1 MSRKSL
7 LLALPLLLAA
17 CSTGGTAALRSPT
30 TSAAST
36 SAVGAS
42 AAAAGSSTAA
52 SPARPS
58 ASATGAAPSSPT
70 SSPAEAAAAPSV
82 DKLTEQAFQEVGPAV
97 VKITHPLPGGNGI
110 ALGSGTI
117 IDHKGDILTNN
128 HVAQGATSYQVTLA
142 NNRTV
147 TGKLVGLDP
156 LDDLAVIHIDV
167 PNLPAVQLG
176 DSSSLQVG
184 QTVLAIGNPIG
195 FTQTVTSGIVSALN
209 RTVTEPADQTT
220 GQAGSTIPNM
230 IQISAPINPGN
241 SGGAL
246 IDLNGRL
253 VGVPTLAATD
263 PELGGVAQG
272 IAFAVP
278 INKAKLIVPQLIA
291 QGKVTHS
298 GRAFLGVATQIVTP
312 PLAKAYQLPVN
323 HGAYVAQVAANSPAA
338 KAGLTVGDIIV
349 TLDGM
354 SIQTNSD
361 LADII
366 LSHKPGDQLKITY
379 YAGRQQKSATAT
391 LVEAPAGQ
399 G

>member
-1 MSRKSL
+1 MSRKL
-7 LLALPLLLAA
+7 LLLVLPLLLAA
-17 CSTGGTAALRSPT
+17 CSTAGTAALQSPT
-30 TSAAST
+30 TAPASSSAASG
-36 SAVGAS
+36 SAKVAASSTASASALASS
-42 AAAAGSSTAA
+42 AAATA
-52 SPARPS
+52 
-58 ASATGAAPSSPT
+58 TPT
-70 SSPAEAAAAPSV
+70 SPVSSSAGAVPTV

-97 VKITHPLPGGNGI
+97 VKITHPLPGGSGI

-176 DSSSLQVG
+176 DSYSLQVG

-195 FTQTVTSGIVSALN
+195 FTQTVTSGIVSALS
-209 RTVTEPADQTT
+209 RTVTEPADQAT
-220 GQAGSTIPNM
+220 GLAGSTIPNM

-298 GRAFLGVATQIVTP
+298 GRAFLGVATQIITP
-312 PLAKAYQLPVN
+312 PLAAAYQLPVN
-323 HGAYVAQVAANSPAA
+323 HGAYVAQVAAGSPAA
-338 KAGLTVGDIIV
+338 KAGLVVGDIIV
-349 TLDGM
+349 TLDST